1 MFALAGNTSAYRGS
15 LLLQA
20 LSVAWALVGVDA
32 RAQAVPTN
40 GIYTCVDARGRK
52 LTSDRPIA
60 DCVDREQRVL
70 NPSGTIRDRIGP
82 SLTAYER
89 NLIEAKEKA
98 KNEELA
104 RIAEEK
110 RRDRALLARYPNQS
124 VHDGERSEA
133 LAQIGVVRQAAV
145 HRVEELLR
153 RRITVLAEMEF
164 YKSDPS
170 KAPLARRRQVEEVTQ
185 SLAVQG
191 RFIADQD
198 AELKRTNAR
207 FDEELTRLK
216 QLWASQ
222 GEASS
227 KSR

>member
-1 MFALAGNTSAYRGS
+1 M
-15 LLLQA
+15 LQA
-20 LSVAWALVGVDA
+20 LSLACALMGVDA
-32 RAQAVPTN
+32 QAQAVPAN

-70 NPSGTIRDRIGP
+70 NPSGTVRDRIGP
-82 SLTAYER
+82 SLTAYEK
-89 NLIEAKEKA
+89 NLLEAKEKA

-124 VHDGERSEA
+124 AHDTERSES
-133 LAQIGVVRQAAV
+133 LVQIGVVRQAAV
-145 HRVEELLR
+145 HRVEELLHR
-153 RRITVLAEMEF
+153 RTSVLAEMEF
-164 YKSDPS
+164 YKADPT
-170 KAPLARRRQVEEVTQ
+170 KAPPALRRQVDEVTQ

-198 AELKRTNAR
+198 AELKRTHAR
-207 FDEELTRLK
+207 FDEELARLK

-222 GEASS
+222 ADAST
-227 KSR
+227 KAR

>member
-1 MFALAGNTSAYRGS
+1 MFGMTGNSAGDWGSRLLRVLCAAGAL
-15 LLLQA
+15 
-20 LSVAWALVGVDA
+20 GVIDA
-32 RAQAVPTN
+32 QAQAVPIN

-60 DCVDREQRVL
+60 DCADREQRVL
-70 NPSGTIRDRIGP
+70 NPSGTVRDRIGP
-82 SLTAYER
+82 SLTAYEK
-89 NLIEAKEKA
+89 NLLEAKEKA
-98 KNEELA
+98 RNDELA
-104 RIAEEK
+104 RVAEEK

-124 VHDGERSEA
+124 AHDTERSEA
-133 LAQIGVVRQAAV
+133 LVQIGVVRQAAV

-153 RRITVLAEMEF
+153 RRTAVLSEMEF
-164 YKSDPS
+164 YKADPS
-170 KAPLARRRQVEEVTQ
+170 KAPLALRRQVEEVTQ

-207 FDEELTRLK
+207 FDEELARLK

-222 GEASS
+222 ADASS
-227 KSR
+227 KAR